1 MASGDTLCEWG
12 ALHNEAPASNYAQL
26 DARNANPLLDF
37 DDVTQVAAVFR
48 AVMPR
53 NYAGGGVTAD
63 LHWVAVPTS
72 GTVGWD
78 VSFER
83 DAGSQDIDSDGW
95 ATAQAVSSVTVPGT
109 SGLVTVSSVAIANGA
124 NMASVV
130 AGDLFRVRIRRDVVT
145 VGRAVGFAQL
155 LAVHLRET

>member
-1 MASGDTLCEWG
+1 VASGDTLCEWG
-12 ALHNEAPASNYAQL
+12 PLHDEAPASNYALQ
-26 DARNANPLLDF
+26 DARNNHPLLDF
-37 DDVTQVAAVFR
+37 DDTTQWAAVFS
-48 AVMPR
+48 AVMPE
-53 NYAGGGVTAD
+53 NYAGGGVTVD
-63 LHWVAVPTS
+63 VYWVAVAVA

-95 ATAQAVSSVTVPGT
+95 ATAQTVTAVTVPGT
-109 SGLVTVSSVAIANGA
+109 SGFVTVSSKAVSNGA

-130 AGDLFRVRIRRDVVT
+130 AGDLFRLRVRRDVANDN
-145 VGRAVGFAQL
+145 AVGFAQL